1 MENKKWSPLDY
12 IGYSERHGLTGE
24 PATTDALPAMVEEMR
39 AQQRAKVEHEQ
50 LLGQSPDVA
59 SAEEIELIK
68 KKMIERLR
76 GF

>member
-1 MENKKWSPLDY
+1 MKRWNPQQFL
-12 IGYSERHGLTGE
+12 GYSERHGLTGE

-39 AQQRAKVEHEQ
+39 SQQRAKVEQEQ